1 MTSLIGTQ
9 EMVLCNCRVRL
20 VGNDTERNYWRG
32 ALDQLRPVPNAKY
45 NKASQINR
53 FYLRGRGHLRSV

>member
-1 MTSLIGTQ
+1 
-9 EMVLCNCRVRL
+9 MVLDNCRVRL
-20 VGNDTERNYWRG
+20 VGNDAEKNYRHG
-32 ALDQLRPVPNAKY
+32 ALDQLRRVPNAKY